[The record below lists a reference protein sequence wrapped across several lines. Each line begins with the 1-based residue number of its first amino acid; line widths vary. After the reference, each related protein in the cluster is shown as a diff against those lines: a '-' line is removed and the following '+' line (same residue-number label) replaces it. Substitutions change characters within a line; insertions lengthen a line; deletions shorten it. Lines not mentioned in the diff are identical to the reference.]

1 MNLKSIAT
9 IDWICAFYLI
19 GTLLS
24 LLFLHTFPGWLF
36 FVTLIILGALFYSF
50 KSNRPVLKTIF
61 FIFFLFLGLFK
72 TAGSFANE
80 FPVGVMTLRGYVT
93 EAPIFSQQ
101 SQKFPLKTVYGTAL
115 VITDK
120 YTSPYSYG
128 EVLEVSGDFSK
139 RYNVTQVRFPK
150 ILKLPGNQG
159 NFLFAAAYG
168 LRDSFTRVLTSIL
181 PSPENSLASGLLLGT
196 GSITDK
202 NFIETLRI
210 TGTSH
215 IVAVSGFNVS
225 IIIIG
230 VITLLSFGS
239 TKLSLLPLLLIVFL
253 FDLLVGFTPP
263 VLRATF
269 MGLMLFLAKFVGRQ
283 RNTTDALL
291 ISAAVIAFL
300 DPQSLGSVS
309 FQLSFLAT
317 AGIVYLYPF
326 IYRYLAGLH
335 DFFREPLALT
345 LSAQVAVLPISI
357 YNFGTLSLISPLAN
371 LLIGWTIT
379 PLMALTFLTGFFG
392 GFIYPLG
399 QLFGAL
405 DLVLLTYFVKIIALL
420 SKIPWA
426 SVQL

>member
-9 IDWICAFYLI
+9 IDWICALYLV
-19 GTLLS
+19 GTVLS
-24 LLFLHTFPGWLF
+24 LLFLHAFPGWLF
-36 FVTLIILGALFYSF
+36 FVTLIILGALSYNF
-50 KSNRPVLKTIF
+50 KKNQPALNVIF
-61 FIFFLFLGLFK
+61 FIFFLFLGLFR
-72 TAGSFANE
+72 TAGSFGAD
-80 FPVGVMTLRGYVT
+80 FPVGTMTLRGYVA
-93 EAPIFSQQ
+93 ESSVFSQQ
-101 SQKFPLKTVYGTAL
+101 SQKFPLKTIYGTAL
-115 VITDK
+115 VTTDR
-120 YTSPYSYG
+120 YTSLFSYG

-139 RYNVTQVRFPK
+139 RYNVSQVRFPK

-159 NFLFAAAYG
+159 NFLFAAAYN
-168 LRDSFTRVLTSIL
+168 LRDNFTKTLTSIL
-181 PSPENSLASGLLLGT
+181 PSPESSLASGLLLGT
-196 GSITDK
+196 GGISDK

-269 MGLMLFLAKFVGRQ
+269 MGLMLFFARFVGRQ
-283 RNTTDALL
+283 GNTTDALL

-317 AGIVYLYPF
+317 VGIVYFYPF
-326 IYRYLAGLH
+326 VYRLLTGVH

-345 LSAQVAVLPISI
+345 LSAQAAVLPISI

-371 LLIGWTIT
+371 LLVGWVIT
-379 PLMALTFLTGFFG
+379 PLMALTFLTGFLG
-392 GFIYPLG
+392 GIIYPLG
-399 QLFGAL
+399 QLFGAI
-405 DLVLLTYFVKIIALL
+405 DLVLLTYFVKIIELL
-420 SKIPWA
+420 AKIPWA
-426 SVQL
+426 SIQL

>member
-19 GTLLS
+19 GAVLS
-24 LLFLHTFPGWLF
+24 HFFLHAFPGWLF
-36 FVTLIILGALFYSF
+36 LLALVILGALSYNF
-50 KSNRPVLKTIF
+50 KKNKKPLSAIF

-72 TAGSFANE
+72 TAESFANK

-93 EAPIFSQQ
+93 EAPVFSQRR
-101 SQKFPLKTVYGTAL
+101 QKFPLKTAYGTAF
-115 VITDK
+115 VTTDK
-120 YTSPYSYG
+120 YSSPYSYG
-128 EVLEVSGDFSK
+128 DVLEVSGDFSK
-139 RYNVTQVRFPK
+139 RKNIVEVGFPK
-150 ILKLPGNQG
+150 ILRLPGNEG
-159 NFLFAAAYG
+159 NFLFAAAYS
-168 LRDSFTRVLTSIL
+168 LRNNFTNILTRIL

-196 GSITDK
+196 SGITDK
-202 NFIETLRI
+202 NFIENLRI

-215 IVAVSGFNVS
+215 IVSVSGFNVS
-225 IIIIG
+225 IVIIG
-230 VITLLSFGS
+230 VLTLLSFGS

-269 MGLMLFLAKFVGRQ
+269 MGLMLFFAKFVGRQ

-291 ISAAVIAFL
+291 FSAAIITFL
-300 DPQSLGSVS
+300 DPQSLSSVS

-317 AGIVYLYPF
+317 AGIVYFYPLT
-326 IYRYLAGLH
+326 YRFLSGIH

-345 LSAQVAVLPISI
+345 LSAQLAVMPIII

-371 LLIGWTIT
+371 LLVGWAII

-392 GFIYPLG
+392 VIIYPLG
-399 QLFGAL
+399 QFFGAL
-405 DLVLLTYFVKIIALL
+405 DLVLLTYFVKIIELL
-420 SKIPWA
+420 AKIPWA

>member
-1 MNLKSIAT
+1 MLNA
-9 IDWICAFYLI
+9 
-19 GTLLS
+19 
-24 LLFLHTFPGWLF
+24 
-36 FVTLIILGALFYSF
+36 
-50 KSNRPVLKTIF
+50 IF
-61 FIFFLFLGLFK
+61 FTFFLFLGLFR
-72 TAGSFANE
+72 TAGSFGAN
-80 FPVGVMTLRGYVT
+80 FPVGTMTLRGYVT
-93 EAPIFSQQ
+93 EAPVFSQQ
-101 SQKFPLKTVYGTAL
+101 SQKFPLKTAYGTAF
-115 VITDK
+115 VTTDK
-120 YTSPYSYG
+120 YSSLYSYG
-128 EVLEVSGDFSK
+128 DVLEVSGDFSK
-139 RYNVTQVRFPK
+139 RYNVVGVRFPK
-150 ILKLPGNQG
+150 IMKLPGNEG
-159 NFLFAAAYG
+159 NFLFAAVYG
-168 LRDSFTRVLTSIL
+168 LRANFTNILTSIL
-181 PSPENSLASGLLLGT
+181 PSPENSLASGVLLGT
-196 GSITDK
+196 GGITDK
-202 NFIETLRI
+202 KFIENLRI

-230 VITLLSFGS
+230 VLTLLSFGS
-239 TKLSLLPLLLIVFL
+239 TKISLLPLLLIVFL

-269 MGLMLFLAKFVGRQ
+269 MGLMLFFARFIGRQ

-300 DPQSLGSVS
+300 DPQSLSSVS

-326 IYRYLAGLH
+326 IYRYLAGIH

-357 YNFGTLSLISPLAN
+357 YNFGTFSLISPLAN
-371 LLIGWTIT
+371 LLVGWAIT

-392 GFIYPLG
+392 WLIYPLG

-420 SKIPWA
+420 AKIPWA
-426 SVQL
+426 SIQL